1 MNKDLF
7 RNLLTD
13 LYTIYNPGYLTYVD
27 DLVEKNHHL
36 AFDALKNIFIK
47 YNSKRAPY
55 YDAKLGTDEH
65 VLYVIKEY
73 DNNNRIFQD
82 LDLKGN
88 IIEHKT
94 EIKDTEKEEVQQIIE
109 DAKSKSLSKYDEL
122 EIFFKDEK
130 NAITEHF
137 KKEKEHFEAFVNK
150 KKYELEKANDI
161 IVDKIR
167 QNHKEKKQLIE
178 EDTLIR
184 IFSTYTNSEL
194 DLPNKKLL
202 SSLGQGTKIITR
214 DTENNVIGLEITE
227 VSIDFITDIDKPIIE
242 IFVNKA

>member
-47 YNSKRAPY
+47 YNSKKASY
-55 YDAKLGTDEH
+55 YDPKLGTDEH
-65 VLYVIKEY
+65 ILYVIKEY
-73 DNNNRIFQD
+73 NNNNRIFQG

-88 IIEHKT
+88 IIEHKA
-94 EIKDTEKEEVQQIIE
+94 EVKDIEKEEAKQIIE
-109 DAKSKSLSKYDEL
+109 DAKTKSLSKYDEL
-122 EIFFKDEK
+122 NKFFKDEK
-130 NAITEHF
+130 NAITNHF
-137 KKEKEHFEAFVNK
+137 KQEKEQFEQFFNK
-150 KKYELEKANDI
+150 KLDELAEANKIASQKLLQAKQTEDI
-161 IVDKIR
+161 N
-167 QNHKEKKQLIE
+167 QKQAVE
-178 EDTLIR
+178 DDTLIR

-194 DLPNKKLL
+194 NLPNKKLL
-202 SSLGQGTKIITR
+202 SSLGQG
-214 DTENNVIGLEITE
+214 IGLEITE
-227 VSIDFITDIDKPIIE
+227 VSIDFITDPEKPIVE